1 MMKSRIIVTA
11 LLLLGLTGA
20 VTAQQGSPNKRSV
33 VPSASR
39 FTEGRAV
46 FRDIMFD
53 FGKVPQNS
61 LVSKTFYVINEG
73 TDTLEIV
80 KIKPG

>member
-1 MMKSRIIVTA
+1 MASTA
-11 LLLLGLTGA
+11 A
-20 VTAQQGSPNKRSV
+20 AQQGSPNRRPV
-33 VPSASR
+33 VPTGSR

-46 FRDIMFD
+46 FRDIRFD

-61 LVSKTFYVINEG
+61 RVSKKFYVINEG